1 MNESE
6 RVRELK
12 ERIEQLEDE
21 KQELQKALDVA
32 TELWQKARKNNLHE
46 L

>member
-12 ERIEQLEDE
+12 ERIEQLENE
-21 KQELQKALDVA
+21 KQELQKALDTA
-32 TELWQKARKNNLHE
+32 TELWQKEAKSNRK
-46 L
+46 